1 VSIRLRLALW
11 YAGLT
16 SLVVIVIVAAAYVV
30 HNRGSY
36 EEIDRSLVSAAEHFR
51 PELSLQG
58 GEDENVPIALSDS
71 SVLARLYGPDGDVL
85 TVSPDVPFPPPIE
98 AEQALQKDSGPAYDG
113 ILRWLPGGETF
124 REGAFAIERD
134 PATGDRIRLYVLS
147 VQDAAGAP
155 AGYVQTWAS
164 LGSLDRSMR
173 TFRYL
178 MLALGGTGVVAVWLG
193 SLLIAGRALRPVAT
207 MIRTARAIAVSRG
220 FSRRIPDPERRDEL
234 GQLASTFNEMLA
246 SLEAAYRS
254 QQRFIA
260 DAAHELRAPL
270 TAIQGNIELLSR
282 MQEMPDDERAEALRY
297 LDGEARRL
305 SRIVGELLT
314 LARAD
319 AGQTLDLRPLEL
331 DRLLLDVLMEV
342 RPLATNH
349 QLEITHLEPVI
360 VGGDADRLKQLLLNL
375 LDNSLKYT
383 PAGGRIT
390 VELERTP
397 TEAVLTVRDR
407 GVGISAEDLPHV
419 FERFYRADRAR
430 SHDPGGTGLGLSIA
444 QWVIDQ
450 HSGSITLE
458 SEPGRGTSVTVRLP
472 LLNQDLRDTAAVLSS
487 SAVPTQPA

>member
-1 VSIRLRLALW
+1 MSIRLRLGFW

-16 SLVVIVIVAAAYVV
+16 SLVVIVIVAAAYAV

-36 EEIDRSLVSAAEHFR
+36 EEIDRSLVSAAGHFR
-51 PELSLQG
+51 PELSPRNGTEVSAPL
-58 GEDENVPIALSDS
+58 ALSDA
-71 SVLARLYGPDGDVL
+71 SVLARLYGPAGEAIA
-85 TVSPDVPFPPPIE
+85 VSPNVPSPPPID
-98 AEQALQKDSGPAYDG
+98 ALQTIRADSGPAYDG
-113 ILRWLPGGETF
+113 ILRWLPGGENVH
-124 REGAFAIERD
+124 EGAFATEPD
-134 PATGDRIRLYVLS
+134 PATGDRIRLFVLP
-147 VQDAAGAP
+147 VQDGAGAA

-178 MLALGGTGVVAVWLG
+178 MLALGGTGVLAVWLG
-193 SLLIAGRALRPVAT
+193 SLLIAGRALQPVAA
-207 MIRTARAIAVSRG
+207 MIGTARAITVSRG
-220 FSRRIPDPERRDEL
+220 FSRRLPDPGRRDEL
-234 GQLASTFNEMLA
+234 GQLATTFNEMLA
-246 SLEAAYRS
+246 SLEEAYRS

-282 MQEMPDDERAEALRY
+282 MREMPDEERAEALRY

-319 AGQTLDLRPLEL
+319 AGQTLDLLPLEL
-331 DRLLLDVLMEV
+331 DRLVLDVLMEV
-342 RPLATNH
+342 RPLAADH
-349 QLEITHLEPVI
+349 QLELTHLDPVI
-360 VGGDADRLKQLLLNL
+360 VEGDADRLKQLLLNL

-383 PAGGRIT
+383 PPGGRIT

-397 TEAVLTVRDR
+397 TEAVFTVRDT

-419 FERFYRADRAR
+419 FERFYRADPAR

-450 HSGSITLE
+450 HGGTITLE
-458 SEPGRGTSVTVRLP
+458 SEPHQGTTAVVRLP
-472 LLNQDLRDTAAVLSS
+472 AASLPAAGRTPAPSEAPAS
-487 SAVPTQPA
+487 SAG